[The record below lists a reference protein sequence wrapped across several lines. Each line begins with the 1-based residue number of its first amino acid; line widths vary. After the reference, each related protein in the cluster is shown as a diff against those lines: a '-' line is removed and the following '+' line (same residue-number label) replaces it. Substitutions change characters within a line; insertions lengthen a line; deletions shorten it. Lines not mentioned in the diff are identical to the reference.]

1 VPSAVDVVRT
11 TGAPVGEPRIT
22 STPNPAA
29 RSVAKRT
36 RSLVTWLV
44 VIAGFVLLPMVASN
58 AWLTSCVF
66 LLIYIIGALGLN
78 ILTGMTGQISLGH
91 AFFFGVGAFTAAVL
105 GSPKESTL
113 GAVTDTI
120 GLDLPWVIWLP
131 AAGLAAGLCGLA
143 ISPTAARLRG
153 LTLGIVTIGLTSI
166 GVYLFQNLPRLTGGS
181 GGRAIPDISLFG
193 HPLAEPVLFFGVL
206 IGREGQWF
214 YFCAVWVV
222 LAVLFTRNLV
232 RSRAGRAFL
241 AIREKDVAAGMLGI
255 NVVRYKISAFVI
267 SGVFA
272 GIAGALFAGFL
283 GLVAGA
289 TQFNLAFSVQFII
302 MIIVGGE
309 ASVLGS
315 ILGATAVTLL
325 PTLMQQSQ
333 GLFPFLSELPGA
345 PGIMTGAQF
354 STLVYGLLLMTFV
367 MFKPAGLVSYWE
379 DAKHFF
385 SAWPFKN

>member
-1 VPSAVDVVRT
+1 MPSVLDIARKTETLVDEGNGRPAPEKSPRT
-11 TGAPVGEPRIT
+11 
-22 STPNPAA
+22 
-29 RSVAKRT
+29 AKRLT
-36 RSLVTWLV
+36 KKLVLGLL
-44 VIAGFVLLPMVASN
+44 IAAGFLVFPMVASN
-58 AWLTSCVF
+58 AWLTSSVF

-105 GSPKESTL
+105 GSPKESIL
-113 GAVTDTI
+113 GSFTDTI

-131 AAGLAAGLCGLA
+131 AAGLVAGLCGLA
-143 ISPTAARLRG
+143 IAPTAARLRG
-153 LTLGIVTIGLTSI
+153 LTLGIVTIGLTAI
-166 GVYLFQNLPRLTGGS
+166 GVYLFQNLPRLTGGPN
-181 GGRAIPDISLFG
+181 GRAIPDISLFG
-193 HPLAEPVLFFGVL
+193 HELAKPIILLGQL

-232 RSRAGRAFL
+232 NSRAGRAFL
-241 AIREKDVAAGMLGI
+241 AVRERDVAAGMLGI

-302 MIIVGGE
+302 MIIIGGE

-315 ILGATAVTLL
+315 ILGAAAVTLL
-325 PTLMQQSQ
+325 PTFMQQSL
-333 GLFPFLSELPGA
+333 GLFPFLAELPGA

-354 STLVYGLLLMTFV
+354 STLVYGLLLMMFV

-385 SAWPFKN
+385 ATWPLKS